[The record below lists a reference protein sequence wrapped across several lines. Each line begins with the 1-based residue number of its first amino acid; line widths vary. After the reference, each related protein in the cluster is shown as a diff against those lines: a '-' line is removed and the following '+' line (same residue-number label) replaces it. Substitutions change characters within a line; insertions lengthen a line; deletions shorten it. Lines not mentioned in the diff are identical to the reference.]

1 MALQDVSA
9 SGDLDLTLPT
19 LAELEADGLVDLWC
33 GRLASPSTGF
43 SPATVEAY
51 QTGLR
56 RFVFVATEP
65 DRRSLVDGLLPVFGD
80 NATLRLVV
88 DELLDRYADRT
99 VSVTLSAVSSFAEI
113 LVENDVLAAVPGWPK
128 SRRSAPDPDP
138 SHYEPDEVAALMAAA
153 SDDQHKRARRV
164 RDPVRDPTILQVLL
178 TLGLRASELVHAEVS
193 WLRGEGEDTI
203 LRVVGKGSKA
213 RVLPIG
219 ASTDL
224 LNVVV
229 AWLAHRRSVVGPT
242 TGESPL
248 FCRRD
253 GSPLTYDGLLYLFNA
268 WLAIANDRHHE
279 DPSRWAAVPVFKGQA
294 KLHACRHTAAF
305 DMVRRGV
312 PLNLVQG
319 VLGHSNVATT
329 SLYVKAKGLE
339 LRDALSDVAVPEW
352 R

>member
-1 MALQDVSA
+1 MATQDVSA
-9 SGDLDLTLPT
+9 FGDLDLTLPT
-19 LAELEADGLVDLWC
+19 LAELEADSLVDQWC
-33 GRLASPSTGF
+33 GQLASPSTGF

-51 QTGLR
+51 QAGLR

-65 DRRSLVDGLLPVFGD
+65 DQRSLADGLLPVFGD

-113 LVENDVLAAVPGWPK
+113 LVENNVLTAVPGWPK

-178 TLGLRASELVHAEVS
+178 TLGLRASELVNAEVS

-203 LRVVGKGSKA
+203 LRVIGKGSKA

-268 WLAIANDRHHE
+268 WLAIANDRHQE

-339 LRDALSDVAVPEW
+339 LRDALSDVAVPKW